1 MTQYGKDLVSRYLS
15 YVKSSRK
22 HPYAENTLRAI
33 KNTLDQF
40 FEWWPDSLDT
50 FAPEDLEQFQNYL
63 WSIRYRGEK
72 YSIATINQRLIL
84 LKKFFEVCRD
94 EWKIPI
100 RAKPAAERI
109 EIQNI
114 FDVLLENDDAKA
126 LAKTAKK
133 TDVKTYILVLGL
145 FYTGARI
152 SELLQVKAEDAGKPD
167 VWVRGKGRKYRR
179 LFIPAR
185 LSSIWKAYVKA
196 SGLDPSE
203 LIYQVMSKDGK
214 IIPMSGSAAYNRLS
228 RICKAAGVD
237 RRRVHPHAFRHLYA
251 RNLQEHGVPTAII
264 KQILGHRLDTTEGY
278 LQFSLE
284 RLMKIVEQIRL

>member
-1 MTQYGKDLVSRYLS
+1 MNQYGKDFIVRYLG

-33 KNTLDQF
+33 RNTLEQF
-40 FEWWPDSLDT
+40 FEWWPEPLENFD
-50 FAPEDLEQFQNYL
+50 PEDLEQYQEYL
-63 WSIRYRGEK
+63 WSVRYRGEK
-72 YSIATINQRLIL
+72 YSIATVNQRLIL
-84 LKKFFEVCRD
+84 LRKFFEVCRD
-94 EWKIPI
+94 EWHIPI

-114 FDVLLENDDAKA
+114 FDVLLENSDAKQ

-133 TDVKTYILVLGL
+133 KDMKTYVLILGL

-152 SELLQVKAEDAGKPD
+152 SELLQVKAEDAGKPEIL
-167 VWVRGKGRKYRR
+167 VRGKGRKYRR

-185 LSSIWKAYVKA
+185 LSNAWKGYIRTA
-196 SGLDPSE
+196 GLSPQE
-203 LIYQVMSKDGK
+203 LIYQVTRKDGRT
-214 IIPMSGSAAYNRLS
+214 IPMSGSAAYNRLS

-251 RNLQEHGVPTAII
+251 RNLQEKGVPTAII

-278 LQFSLE
+278 LQFSRE
-284 RLMKIVEQIRL
+284 RLMAIIEQIRL